1 MKIEYIGLYRYRPI
15 RKKAYRLLP
24 AHINYQKYSFV
35 MFSRFFLHR
44 NISSHLGP
52 DFKII
57 LLQRDPRAT
66 INSLRTEPQEWLS
79 GAAAPTKICGNLLQ
93 DFTAMQE
100 VCIYLLI
107 NY

>member
-1 MKIEYIGLYRYRPI
+1 
-15 RKKAYRLLP
+15 
-24 AHINYQKYSFV
+24 

-107 NY
+107 NCTCSSRFDSCGSSKKIFFS